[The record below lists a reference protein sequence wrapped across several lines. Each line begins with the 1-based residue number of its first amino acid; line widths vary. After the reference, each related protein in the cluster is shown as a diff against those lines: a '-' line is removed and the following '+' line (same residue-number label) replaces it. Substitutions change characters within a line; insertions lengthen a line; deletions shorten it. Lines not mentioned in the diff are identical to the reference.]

1 MRKIGSLPQERDAQR
16 FAAYLVTQGIDS
28 HAEEDADSW
37 AIWVRDESRLDE
49 ARHALEVFHE
59 NPADPR
65 YKGAEE
71 KAESIRREAAR
82 KRQEAQKNVVEMR
95 GQWKVQ
101 TAQYGPLTAT
111 LIGLSILVTLIGGF
125 GGALKVEGHGQKG
138 VGGTMN
144 RQLAFVN
151 PDEYRATDGRVGPL
165 GSLLRGELWRAVTPI
180 FIHLSPIHLAF
191 NMIMFFQ
198 FGRLVESLRGTAWFA
213 LMVLAIAVISNMA
226 QATAPDSLPAALRG
240 SPLFGGMSGVVYGL
254 FGYAW
259 LKSIFDPKPQLYLSQ
274 VTVIILVGWLFLC
287 MTPAIGNVANVAHL
301 VGLAVGGAFGYLP
314 TIWRH

>member
-1 MRKIGSLPQERDAQR
+1 MRRIGSLPQERDARR
-16 FAAYLVTQGIDS
+16 FAAYLVTRGIDS

-37 AIWVRDESRLDE
+37 AIWGRDEKRIDE
-49 ARHALEVFHE
+49 ARGELEAFRA
-59 NPADPR
+59 NPNDPR
-65 YKGAEE
+65 YEGVEQ
-71 KAESIRREAAR
+71 KAESIRREAAQQ
-82 KRQEAQKNVVEMR
+82 RQEAQKNVIEMR

-101 TAQYGPLTAT
+101 TAQHGPLTAT
-111 LIGLSILVTLIGGF
+111 LIALSVLVTLIGGF
-125 GGALKVEGHGQKG
+125 GNALKVRGNSQKG
-138 VGGTMN
+138 VGGTIN

-151 PDEYRATDGRVGPL
+151 PDEYRLGGASSL
-165 GSLLRGELWRAVTPI
+165 GSLLKGEFWRAITPI

-213 LMVLAIAVISNMA
+213 LMVLVIAVISNVA
-226 QATAPDSLPAALRG
+226 QATAPDTLPGPLRG

-274 VTVIILVGWLFLC
+274 VTVMILMGWLLLC

-301 VGLAVGGAFGYLP
+301 VGLVVGGAFGYVP
-314 TIWRH
+314 TLWNR